1 MINIS
6 LKNLRPTSSL
16 EITKKEI
23 FINLLLILL
32 KEKILKSSIKS
43 KIKR

>member
-6 LKNLRPTSSL
+6 LKNQRPTSSL